1 MEKESLENKA
11 QTTATAPKQDPVVA
25 KETPSNEASAAVN
38 TTTTSLSKTNKVKAS
53 SKQAA
58 GADVTNKYNK
68 LKKRYRH
75 LREEYTRILE
85 SWEASARSIKTLLEE
100 RKFLK
105 KKLETFFKS
114 QHFIDDQVFATANN
128 PPTKSAG
135 AAGVEAALNNQVK
148 NTVPQVKTQATPV

>member
-1 MEKESLENKA
+1 MAPVSAKA
-11 QTTATAPKQDPVVA
+11 KG
-25 KETPSNEASAAVN
+25 
-38 TTTTSLSKTNKVKAS
+38 S
-53 SKQAA
+53 SKQT

-85 SWEASARSIKTLLEE
+85 SWEASARSIKVLLEE

-114 QHFIDDQVFATANN
+114 QHFIDD
-128 PPTKSAG
+128 
-135 AAGVEAALNNQVK
+135 
-148 NTVPQVKTQATPV
+148 

>member
-1 MEKESLENKA
+1 MEKEPLEKLQAAAA
-11 QTTATAPKQDPVVA
+11 QEDQIKGESPSSETTAVA
-25 KETPSNEASAAVN
+25 KTTAS
-38 TTTTSLSKTNKVKAS
+38 SSKAKVKAS
-53 SKQAA
+53 SKQ

-114 QHFIDDQVFATANN
+114 
-128 PPTKSAG
+128 
-135 AAGVEAALNNQVK
+135 
-148 NTVPQVKTQATPV
+148 